1 MKTKNILKN
10 TISFMLC
17 AVLVVAGIWMATE
30 ESYAMYK
37 TGNGNIGWYSNVPD
51 YTHGFKVIGEAYVVG
66 SDNKV
71 QTNSFGRGAHIDAYS
86 AYGSGYASTVK
97 GNIQN
102 LYNLYHSS
110 NAYGGAN
117 LYWPSNIEYYL
128 CEGEKVAVIGY
139 DDTYA
144 YYYSPGFKSFG
155 SSLYNCDT
163 STLLESHP
171 AGVYKVKLTD
181 VWLDIQ
187 GRREIA
193 KSTKYVGTAT
203 ITRASAG
210 VFQSL
215 DMIGT
220 ARCYGY
226 PVNTE
231 IKIVNAKPVTVGE
244 YTYYKAVIKG
254 NNAVDYLECKNFYVY
269 VNTESISYHAKSKK
283 IPSGYSVAKVAGVG
297 KGKVLKVYGSKQSTT
312 ALRGLFADDAKL
324 KTYPKKSDDKKT
336 CIWHNDGYAYIST
349 KYVKYYVDELRIKNI
364 VNDKYVLSWD
374 PVPVKVTL
382 TAKENWAGSQIK
394 IDGKSSITLP
404 AYTSTYTVKNSLLY
418 EYEGSLPRQGI
429 EITVHVKG
437 DDSEKGSHKLYVP
450 QRPDTPY
457 CRKPHNN
464 QLTINASWMGKDYGT
479 VLEYST
485 NKNFKNAKKVY
496 PKKNNHT
503 VKNLKKNTKYYFR
516 AYNTFKVKTEK
527 GTKLKK
533 SKTSKVYSVKTANIT
548 LKKPTITSVSGGKK
562 SITVKY
568 KKNTGTGNKYEIWVA
583 TDKNFTKNVE
593 KGTPTR
599 SITEFRFSGL
609 KANKKYYVKM
619 RVVYDTYDPKVT
631 SAWTKVKT
639 VTTR

>member
-1 MKTKNILKN
+1 MKKTNILKN

-17 AVLVVAGIWMATE
+17 AVLIVAGMWMTTE
-30 ESYAMYK
+30 QSSAISK
-37 TGNGNIGWYSNVPD
+37 TGSGNISWYSNVPD
-51 YTHGFKVIGEAYVVG
+51 YTHGFNVIGEAYVVG

-71 QTNSFGRGAHIDAYS
+71 QTNSFGRGTHVDAYS
-86 AYGSGYASTVK
+86 AYGSKYASTVK

-102 LYNLYHSS
+102 LYNLYYSS
-110 NAYGGAN
+110 NAYGGAGIS
-117 LYWPSNIEYYL
+117 WPSNVEYYL

-155 SSLYNCDT
+155 NSLYNCDT

-171 AGVYKVKLTD
+171 AGVYKVKMTD
-181 VWLDIQ
+181 VWLDLSSK
-187 GRREIA
+187 REVA
-193 KSTKYVGTAT
+193 TSTNYVGTAQ

-231 IKIVNAKPVTVGE
+231 IKIVDATPVTVGD
-244 YTYYKAVIKG
+244 YDYYKAVIKG
-254 NNAVDYLECKNFYVY
+254 DNAVDYLECNNFYVY
-269 VNTESISYHAKSKK
+269 VNTESISYRGKDVA
-283 IPSGYSVAKVAGVG
+283 IPAESSVAKVTGVG
-297 KGKVLKVYGSKQSTT
+297 QGKVLKVYGSKESTT

-324 KTYPKKSDDKKT
+324 KTYPKMSDDKRT

-349 KYVKYYVDELRIKNI
+349 KYVKYYVDQLNIKNI

-374 PVPVKVTL
+374 PVPVEVTL
-382 TAKENWAGSQIK
+382 TAKENWGGKQVK

-418 EYEGSLPRQGI
+418 GYEGSLSRQGV

-450 QRPDTPY
+450 QSVSTLN

-496 PKKNNHT
+496 PKKNNHD
-503 VKNLKKNTKYYFR
+503 VKKLKKNTKYYFR
-516 AYNTFKVKTEK
+516 AYNTFMVDTENGK
-527 GTKLKK
+527 KLKK
-533 SKTSKVYSVKTANIT
+533 GKTTKVYSVKTANIT
-548 LKKPTITSVSGGKK
+548 LKKPTITRVSCGRK
-562 SITVKY
+562 SITIKY
-568 KKNTGTGNKYEIWVA
+568 KKNTGTGNKYEIWIS
-583 TDKNFTKNVE
+583 TDKKFKKNVK

-599 SITEFRFSGL
+599 SITEIRFSGL

-619 RVVYDTYDPKVT
+619 RVIYDTYTPAVT

-639 VTTR
+639 VKTR